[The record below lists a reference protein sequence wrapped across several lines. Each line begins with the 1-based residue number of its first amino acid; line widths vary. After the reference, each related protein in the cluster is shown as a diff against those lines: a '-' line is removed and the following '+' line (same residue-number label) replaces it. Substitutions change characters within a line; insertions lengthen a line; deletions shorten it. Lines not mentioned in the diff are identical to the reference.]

1 MGGNR
6 LAAHYMHRGL
16 QQTVPVPV
24 PELELGLSRLLELAI
39 GIVTGINRHQTEI
52 GIELVIVP
60 ELVRVS

>member
-1 MGGNR
+1 
-6 LAAHYMHRGL
+6 
-16 QQTVPVPV
+16 VPVPV